1 MGTNQKGKDD
11 LPKEEVESPEEKK
24 VVLETMLEVEEKVL
38 HKLEK
43 SKFPNSVHENAQ
55 RTEIIIAKKM
65 KVDVIK
71 DTIEE
76 INTDQK

>member
-1 MGTNQKGKDD
+1 MGARKNG
-11 LPKEEVESPEEKK
+11 PEDSSNEDSGAEDKK

-38 HKLEK
+38 DKLEK

-71 DTIEE
+71 DSIEE
-76 INTDQK
+76 LEEE

>member
-1 MGTNQKGKDD
+1 MQANPNDGDSSS
-11 LPKEEVESPEEKK
+11 KEDSGSEEKK

-38 HKLEK
+38 DKLEK

-71 DTIEE
+71 DSLDEIEE
-76 INTDQK
+76 E

>member
-1 MGTNQKGKDD
+1 MEKNNPGDKPLGESGT
-11 LPKEEVESPEEKK
+11 PEEKK
-24 VVLETMLEVEEKVL
+24 VVLETLLEVEEEVL

-71 DTIEE
+71 EHIEDIE
-76 INTDQK
+76 SE

>member
-1 MGTNQKGKDD
+1 MEKNNPGDKPLGESGT
-11 LPKEEVESPEEKK
+11 PEEKK
-24 VVLETMLEVEEKVL
+24 VVLETLLEVEEEVL

-43 SKFPNSVHENAQ
+43 SKFPNSVYENAQ

-71 DTIEE
+71 EHIEDIE
-76 INTDQK
+76 SE

>member
-1 MGTNQKGKDD
+1 MENGNVGDSAS
-11 LPKEEVESPEEKK
+11 ESSPEDKK
-24 VVLETMLEVEEKVL
+24 VVLETMLEVEEEVL
-38 HKLEK
+38 NKLEK

-71 DTIEE
+71 DRIDE
-76 INTDQK
+76 IAGE

>member
-1 MGTNQKGKDD
+1 MEQNNGSELTEDSGSSED
-11 LPKEEVESPEEKK
+11 KK
-24 VVLETMLEVEEKVL
+24 VVLETMLEVEKEVL
-38 HKLEK
+38 DKLEK

-71 DTIEE
+71 DRIDE
-76 INTDQK
+76 IDEQ